1 MSGIYN
7 KNHQEVSINTL
18 QQQPKEQLP
27 SPPSSMKTTQP
38 AKPNSNKPRKFRN
51 KFVPSFQ
58 VPKKSK
64 NLSKD
69 KQIKKVT
76 NSLDKTSSTSQS
88 SKKKQTTAVVSSVT
102 KKQKFSSS
110 QYLDHLVQFE
120 LAEKQRLEDI
130 KKEVLEI
137 TSRPT
142 INHLAVKAHGGTPYL
157 NFHDFHSQYAT
168 RILAVG
174 DPINIKLWD
183 TYIPQLAFGSSMVS
197 NALVAYDALYLA
209 RAKQVPDRNLEAIAS
224 EHFFAGT
231 QELMKATNNIDSVN
245 LFELYAASYLVAAF
259 AIAIPDQVPIISP
272 DQSKPELFRIIRGVF
287 NPYYKVLVNR
297 YCTSP
302 FFLPAAIDIPQTLD
316 ELDPTI
322 LTHPKVELFK
332 LLWDQVDSMEA
343 GSTSIEILS
352 NPEFSPLNSTASTE
366 PSVPAVPTM
375 NDDNDLG
382 SYDFPQQDFF
392 NNASLSEPN
401 SFVVWDENQE
411 INDGSNGS
419 GGDVTKADIHPQNSH
434 TEQTVTESLLSEIFS
449 SPNAENSDFS
459 SPEESLKSPPETDST
474 TVFNASE
481 NAITSKQTLM
491 IMNRRLSLRTTN
503 KLPPPLDETDPSLF
517 QLLPNEAR
525 CYRKA
530 IYDMIH
536 VVYGSTVFKSST
548 ILVVA
553 FNAVNDEF
561 MGFLR
566 ARRPMALVIIAYMMS
581 LFWFKDR
588 FILNESTYMRRMQE
602 VKAMAPESWKP
613 AFYWPQ
619 QILEKHQLHN
629 SLERMMEEIELSK

>member
-7 KNHQEVSINTL
+7 QNHLDVSINNL
-18 QQQPKEQLP
+18 QQQQKDQLP
-27 SPPSSMKTTQP
+27 PFSSSMKTTQP
-38 AKPNSNKPRKFRN
+38 TKPNSNKPRKFRN

-58 VPKKSK
+58 APKKSK
-64 NLSKD
+64 KLSKD
-69 KQIKKVT
+69 KQTKKVAKP
-76 NSLDKTSSTSQS
+76 LDKTSSTSQL
-88 SKKKQTTAVVSSVT
+88 SKKKQTTAVVNSVT
-102 KKQKFSSS
+102 KKQNFSSS

-183 TYIPQLAFGSSMVS
+183 TYIPQLAYGSSMVS

-209 RAKQVPDRNLEAIAS
+209 RAKPVPDRNLEAIAS

-231 QELMKATNNIDSVN
+231 QELMKATNNIESVN

-259 AIAIPDQVPIISP
+259 AIAIPDQVPVVSP

-287 NPYYKVLVNR
+287 NPYYKILVNR
-297 YCTSP
+297 YCTAP
-302 FFLPAAIDIPQTLD
+302 FFLPAAIDIPKTLD
-316 ELDPTI
+316 EVDPTI

-343 GSTSIEILS
+343 GSTSIELLS
-352 NPEFSPLNSTASTE
+352 NPEFSPLNSTVSTE
-366 PSVPAVPTM
+366 PSVPTM
-375 NDDNDLG
+375 SDDNDLG
-382 SYDFPQQDFF
+382 SYDFLQQDFF

-401 SFVVWDENQE
+401 SFVAWDETKE
-411 INDGSNGS
+411 INDGSNRS
-419 GGDVTKADIHPQNSH
+419 ENDVNKTDIYPQNSH
-434 TEQTVTESLLSEIFS
+434 TEQTISESLLSETFS

-503 KLPPPLDETDPSLF
+503 ELPPPLDETDPSLF

-536 VVYGSTVFKSST
+536 AVYGSTVFKSST
-548 ILVVA
+548 VLVVV

-566 ARRPMALVIIAYMMS
+566 ARRPMALVIVAYMMS

-619 QILEKHQLHN
+619 QILEKNQLHN
-629 SLERMMEEIELSK
+629 SLERMMAEMELSK